1 MEKIFKKKNLLSK
14 TTFFIK
20 KIIASSII
28 DIF

>member
-1 MEKIFKKKNLLSK
+1 MEQIFKKNLLSK
-14 TTFFIK
+14 FIFFTL